1 MRKTIL
7 AAILLALSLA
17 HAAGQDFE
25 TGYFLDGYTYAYR
38 MNPALQCERGFF
50 AIPVAGKLDLA
61 VNSSMKVS
69 DFLYK
74 RNGETVTFLHPDV
87 SKEDFL
93 RTVSRAGEQGAIRLD
108 APAFALGFWTGK
120 AFHTLDINV
129 RGNISTRMPA
139 DLFRF
144 LKNGTEDATA
154 FDFSNLALF
163 GTLLGEVAY
172 GYSRHISDDLTF
184 GFRIKGLA
192 GFAKAALQFDRLR
205 MELASDKWTVQSQ
218 GRLRVTDDK
227 LRFETKSSE
236 TDPSAKILDITE
248 FDLVSDD
255 PLDLIQP
262 SGFGAA
268 ADLGVTW
275 TPLPFLTLSASLLD
289 LGAIRWEHLMLAR
302 TPDNS
307 FVYEPADNI
316 PVGEG
321 AGDAISEQFRKAFSG
336 FERITELRDDGS
348 GAVMEMMPFTL
359 RAGAEARLPFYN
371 RLSFGLLGTYVNDP
385 VIPAVRSRL
394 SVNWAPLNWLSM
406 SMSGAVDNYKTASL
420 GLGLNLHTGFLT
432 FFLGSDHLFRKA
444 YRIPDLD
451 WQEVV
456 RDIPFLK
463 SFEPGIPDTMN
474 AALTFGLTVTIGHRR
489 LDYAGRS
496 VQRKD
501 KESDTLNML
510 EY

>member
-1 MRKTIL
+1 M
-7 AAILLALSLA
+7 
-17 HAAGQDFE
+17 
-25 TGYFLDGYTYAYR
+25 
-38 MNPALQCERGFF
+38 
-50 AIPVAGKLDLA
+50 
-61 VNSSMKVS
+61 
-69 DFLYK
+69 
-74 RNGETVTFLHPDV
+74 
-87 SKEDFL
+87 
-93 RTVSRAGEQGAIRLD
+93 
-108 APAFALGFWTGK
+108 
-120 AFHTLDINV
+120 
-129 RGNISTRMPA
+129 
-139 DLFRF
+139 
-144 LKNGTEDATA
+144 
-154 FDFSNLALF
+154 
-163 GTLLGEVAY
+163 
-172 GYSRHISDDLTF
+172 
-184 GFRIKGLA
+184 
-192 GFAKAALQFDRLR
+192 
-205 MELASDKWTVQSQ
+205 
-218 GRLRVTDDK
+218 
-227 LRFETKSSE
+227 
-236 TDPSAKILDITE
+236 
-248 FDLVSDD
+248 
-255 PLDLIQP
+255 
-262 SGFGAA
+262 
-268 ADLGVTW
+268 TW

-289 LGAIRWEHLMLAR
+289 LGAIRWEQLMLAR

-451 WQEVV
+451 WQDVV

-463 SFEPGIPDTMN
+463 SFEPGIPDTLN